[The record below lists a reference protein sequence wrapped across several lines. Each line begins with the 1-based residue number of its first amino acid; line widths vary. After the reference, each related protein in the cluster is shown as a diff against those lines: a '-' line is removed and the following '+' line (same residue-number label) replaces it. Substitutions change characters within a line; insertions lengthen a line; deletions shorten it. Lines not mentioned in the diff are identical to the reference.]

1 MSLDREKKRGRYKR
15 WEIDREKYEALRREE
30 KQKRKGEGKLGVGKR
45 GHGEMRRIE
54 GKDKDRDNS

>member
-1 MSLDREKKRGRYKR
+1 MSIDREKKRGRYKR

-45 GHGEMRRIE
+45 
-54 GKDKDRDNS
+54 